1 MIIAPTIS
9 DYIDSHCSSLPSFFA
24 DLERETHLTM
34 MMPNMLSG
42 PTQGL
47 FLKLMVELTK
57 SKKILEIGT
66 FTGYSALCMALGLPE
81 NGQLTTIDKDTE
93 LEEIIHKY
101 IKLAKLEHKIISLF
115 GDAKNIIPTLDND
128 FDFVFIDADKQGYSS
143 YFDLVF
149 PKIKI
154 GGIILADN
162 TLWKGKVIEPFPNKD
177 TQALI
182 DFNIKIN
189 EDNRVENIII
199 PIRDGLHLIRKIA
212 S

>member
-1 MIIAPTIS
+1 MIAPTIS
-9 DYIDSHCSSLPSFFA
+9 DYIDRHCSSLPPFFA

-47 FLKLMVELTK
+47 FLKLMVELTM

-81 NGQLTTIDKDTE
+81 NGQLITIDKDTE

-101 IKLAKLEHKIISLF
+101 IKLAKKEHKITSLF
-115 GDAKNIIPTLDND
+115 GDAKTIIPGLDND

-149 PKIKI
+149 PKLRI

-162 TLWKGKVIEPFPNKD
+162 TLWKGKVIEPSPNKD

-182 DFNIKIN
+182 DFNLKIN
-189 EDNRVENIII
+189 EDHRVENIII